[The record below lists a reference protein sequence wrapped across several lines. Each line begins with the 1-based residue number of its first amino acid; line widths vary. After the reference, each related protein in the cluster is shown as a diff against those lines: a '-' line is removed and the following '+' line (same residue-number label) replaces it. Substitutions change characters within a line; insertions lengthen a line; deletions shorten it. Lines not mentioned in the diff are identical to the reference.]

1 MINDLDKTL
10 ETLLKQELKH
20 LENLVISFETPAAEF
35 NPGKPALDLFL
46 YDIRENRDLRSN
58 EWQVE
63 RSAGMVTK
71 LAPPVRVDCSYMITA
86 WAGSDDKAILEE
98 HKLLGQVMK
107 ALLRYPNLPAELL
120 QGELAQGGSEAQD
133 LPLPTTALLPGRL
146 QSLAEF
152 WQAIGNKPKAA
163 LNYTVTICVQPQTP
177 IQLGPPVTEVLIH
190 FGSPSQE

>member
-120 QGELAQGGSEAQD
+120 QGE
-133 LPLPTTALLPGRL
+133 
-146 QSLAEF
+146 
-152 WQAIGNKPKAA
+152 
-163 LNYTVTICVQPQTP
+163 
-177 IQLGPPVTEVLIH
+177 
-190 FGSPSQE
+190 